1 MSRRGYSLVELLI
14 VLAVLSALAAL
25 AQPSLRGVLDKSRLT
40 GAARQVQAALAK
52 SRALAIREGVPVWF
66 RFEPGGQ
73 VWWIERDPAV
83 QPVAAP
89 AVGSEVGAPAVVE
102 SADTATVPAT
112 EPASVTAVVLRSDRL
127 PEGVSFPP
135 AGSGQSDRI
144 PWSALGRTSSCQLRL
159 YGQRQFVIDLTL
171 RGLTGMASSTAP
183 FRVAEPTVTEPAAET
198 AAADQLPGTSADSQV
213 PP

>member
-83 QPVAAP
+83 QPVALP
-89 AVGSEVGAPAVVE
+89 AAGSEPPAP
-102 SADTATVPAT
+102 T
-112 EPASVTAVVLRSDRL
+112 ELPSTEAALPEASVTAVVLRSDRL

-198 AAADQLPGTSADSQV
+198 AMPDQLPGTSSDSQV